1 MMEKLWPAVY
11 KTHLQVLLF
20 KTPENW
26 SCWKRA
32 DPTTQRTDRHTFV
45 DSLRLLCFSP
55 LSDEHAA
62 GVALFS
68 VIYFFFSSC
77 GIDWAWKKLA
87 HFLMKTNKKNF
98 NVQQCRIYE
107 QTTLRHDLQ
116 SSDLS
121 DSEELQGPVSEVA
134 NVYTLVFINR
144 YTFMYS
150 IISIPHWYC
159 RGRERVL

>member
-1 MMEKLWPAVY
+1 
-11 KTHLQVLLF
+11 
-20 KTPENW
+20 
-26 SCWKRA
+26 
-32 DPTTQRTDRHTFV
+32 
-45 DSLRLLCFSP
+45 
-55 LSDEHAA
+55 
-62 GVALFS
+62 
-68 VIYFFFSSC
+68 
-77 GIDWAWKKLA
+77 
-87 HFLMKTNKKNF
+87 MKTNKKNF

-150 IISIPHWYC
+150 IISIPH
-159 RGRERVL
+159 